1 MANLLFINYWNFEA
15 NSAVHIFNLANR
27 LVEHGLDCAV
37 AVPRDKFTIGTLGA
51 AKFTPC
57 EFGELSGISSPFKDG
72 RGPDLIH
79 AWTPRE
85 IVRRETERLAWNHSC
100 PYLVHLEDNEEFLF
114 EAYTHISPTQ
124 QRRMSI
130 DELSEQAGEKF
141 SHPFLFR
148 RFLAGAAGVTV
159 IIDTLFAFKPSNVP
173 GDEISPGY
181 DEDLFFPQDGDQYLR
196 KSLGIADHDY
206 VMVYTGNVHPANAQ
220 EVHSLYSAVGLV
232 NRQGLPLK
240 LVRTGRDD
248 FEILGDNLQFIK
260 QHIIEV
266 GFLQR
271 TELPRYLA
279 ISDFLVQPGRA
290 GDFNDFRIPSKLPEF
305 LAMGRPVVLPKS
317 NIGRKIR
324 HEIDGLVMEEGHNLE
339 IARHL
344 CRLIRDSDLRQRLG
358 PSARAFAETHLNWN
372 NSAKKLLSFYERV
385 LGRRVAQAELQSEQS
400 EPSITR
406 LAPQKEVA
414 SLRQR
419 YAEFPVPDLG
429 YATVAD
435 YVDSLD
441 NLPDLA
447 QINRDLKDVQRPW
460 MLKALLARVSQ
471 GGRLLEIGGGDP
483 WVASRLVDLGYKVVV
498 VDPYEGS
505 AQGPTEFERITRA
518 YPDVTFIRGLFPEA
532 VPPASVRSFDA
543 VYSIS
548 VLEHVPVDGI
558 GPLFE
563 GIKRFLRDDTCLT
576 IHAIDHVHKGQGSD
590 LHFAMLQRVV
600 EAAGLPISRLNEL
613 SQRLDDDPDVYF
625 LSADAHN
632 QWRGSIPYP
641 EFPMRRVVSVH
652 LCVTANTMPGIP
664 HAP

>member
-1 MANLLFINYWNFEA
+1 MANVLFINYWNFEA
-15 NSAVHIFNLANR
+15 NSAIHIFNLANR
-27 LVEHGLDCAV
+27 LVEYGLDCAV
-37 AVPRDKFTIGTLGA
+37 AVPHNKSTIGTLGA

-57 EFGELSGISSPFKDG
+57 EFGELSGNNSPFKDG
-72 RGPDLIH
+72 RGPHLIH

-85 IVRRETERLAWNHSC
+85 IVRRETERLVWNHGC

-114 EAYTHISPTQ
+114 EAYTHISPSQ

-130 DELSEQAGEKF
+130 EELSEKAGEKL
-141 SHPFLFR
+141 SHPYHFR
-148 RFLAGAAGVTV
+148 RFLEGAAGVTV
-159 IIDTLFAFKPSNVP
+159 IIDSLFAFKPSNIP
-173 GDEISPGY
+173 GEEISPGY
-181 DEDLFFPQDGDQYLR
+181 DQDLFFPQEGDHSLR
-196 KSLGIADHDY
+196 ESLGISDQDY
-206 VMVYTGNVHPANAQ
+206 VLVYTGNVHPANAQ

-232 NRQGLPLK
+232 NRQGHRLK

-248 FEILGDNLQFIK
+248 FEVLGDNLQFIK
-260 QHIIEV
+260 QHIIDV
-266 GFLQR
+266 GFVRR
-271 TELPRYLA
+271 TKLPRYLA
-279 ISDFLVQPGRA
+279 IADFLVQPGRA

-339 IARHL
+339 IARYL
-344 CRLIRDSDLRQRLG
+344 CRLIQDSDLRQRLG
-358 PSARAFAETHLNWN
+358 PSARAFAERHLNWN

-385 LGRRVAQAELQSEQS
+385 LGRRVAQAELHCQQS
-400 EPSITR
+400 EPSRTW
-406 LAPQKEVA
+406 LSPGLEAA
-414 SLRQR
+414 SLHRR
-419 YAEFPVPDLG
+419 YAEFRVPDLG

-435 YVDSLD
+435 YVDSLE
-441 NLPDLA
+441 NLPELA
-447 QINRDLKDVQRPW
+447 QINHDLKDVQRPW
-460 MLKALLARVSQ
+460 MLKALLARAPQ

-483 WVASRLVDLGYKVVV
+483 WVASRLVGLGYKVVV

-518 YPDVTFIRGLFPEA
+518 YPEVTFIRGLFPEA

-543 VYSIS
+543 IYSIS
-548 VLEHVPVDGI
+548 VLEHLPVESI

-563 GIKRFLRDDTCLT
+563 GIKRFLRDDECPT
-576 IHAIDHVHKGQGSD
+576 IHAIDHVHKGWGSD
-590 LHFAMLQRVV
+590 LHFAMLRRVV
-600 EAAGLPISRLNEL
+600 AAAGLPLSRLDEL
-613 SQRLDDDPDVYF
+613 PQHLDDDPDVYF

-652 LCVTANTMPGIP
+652 LCATANTIRGIP
-664 HAP
+664 YSP